1 MYKIFVSDKPF
12 IITETDVS
20 DVRYKSCTRVT
31 YDPTK
36 TKTYLKEC
44 EGMRSKGYVLLT
56 DDVEFAFADLATH
69 MVPIEAAG
77 GVVFNDE
84 EEVLLIKR
92 LGKWDLPKG
101 KIDAGEGREEAAIRE
116 VMEECS
122 INDLSI
128 VASLPCTYH
137 VYKMH
142 NFNFLKITYWY
153 TMHAASGQTL
163 KPQVEE
169 HITEVK
175 WFDWATLDV
184 DGLETYISIADLLH
198 AVKK

>member
-1 MYKIFVSDKPF
+1 MYKIFINDKPF
-12 IITETDVS
+12 IITAADIS
-20 DVRYKSCTRVT
+20 DSRYKSCTRVT
-31 YDPTK
+31 YDPLK
-36 TKTYLKEC
+36 TKIYLKDC
-44 EGMRSKGYVLLT
+44 ESMRSKGYVLIT
-56 DDVEFAFADLATH
+56 DDEEFAFADMGTY

-77 GVVFNDE
+77 GVVFNDKK
-84 EEVLLIKR
+84 EVLLIKR

-122 INDLSI
+122 IEGLSI
-128 VASLPCTYH
+128 MAQLPCTYH

-153 TMHAASGQTL
+153 TMHTSSEKPL
-163 KPQVEE
+163 KPQLEE
-169 HITEVK
+169 HITEAR
-175 WFDWATLDV
+175 WFEWDTLDI
-184 DGLETYISIADLLH
+184 DKLETYISITDLLL